1 MCFLKKNGLGLYPPG
16 LKTLNAYFCNMRP
29 LNIGTEKALEKIKQY
44 CAYQERCHSEVRNKL
59 YSFGLNNDEMELLIS
74 TLIQENFL
82 NEERFALAYAGGKF
96 RIKKWGKA
104 KIKQALVLKK
114 ISTYCISKA
123 LKSLDDPT
131 YEKNFEKLAATKW
144 LSLKA
149 EKNKYLKQQKL
160 RRFLLGKG
168 YESVLITD
176 YINKQL

>member
-1 MCFLKKNGLGLYPPG
+1 
-16 LKTLNAYFCNMRP
+16 MRP

-59 YSFGLNNDEMELLIS
+59 YGFGLNSEEIETIIS
-74 TLIQENFL
+74 TLIEENFL

-96 RIKKWGKA
+96 RIKRWGKA
-104 KIKQALVLKK
+104 KIKQALNFKK
-114 ISTYCISKA
+114 ISSYCIEKA

-131 YEKNFEKLAATKW
+131 YEKNFEKLADVKW

-149 EKNKYLKQQKL
+149 EKNKYIKQTKL
-160 RRFLLGKG
+160 RRYLLGKG

-176 YINKQL
+176 FLHKQI

>member
-1 MCFLKKNGLGLYPPG
+1 
-16 LKTLNAYFCNMRP
+16 MRP

-59 YSFGLNNDEMELLIS
+59 YGFGLNSEEIETIIS
-74 TLIQENFL
+74 TLIEENFL

-96 RIKKWGKA
+96 RIKRWGKA
-104 KIKQALVLKK
+104 KIKQALNFKK
-114 ISTYCISKA
+114 ISPYCIEKA

-131 YEKNFEKLAATKW
+131 YEKNFEKLADVKW

-149 EKNKYLKQQKL
+149 EKNKYIKQTKL
-160 RRFLLGKG
+160 RRYLLGKG

-176 YINKQL
+176 FLHKQI

>member
-1 MCFLKKNGLGLYPPG
+1 
-16 LKTLNAYFCNMRP
+16 MRP

-59 YSFGLNNDEMELLIS
+59 YGFGLNSEEIETIIS
-74 TLIQENFL
+74 TLIEENFL

-96 RIKKWGKA
+96 RIKRWGKA
-104 KIKQALVLKK
+104 KIKQALNFKK
-114 ISTYCISKA
+114 ISPYCIEKA

-131 YEKNFEKLAATKW
+131 YEKNFEKLADVKW

-149 EKNKYLKQQKL
+149 EKNKYIKQTKL
-160 RRFLLGKG
+160 RRYLLGKG

-176 YINKQL
+176 FLHKQL

>member
-1 MCFLKKNGLGLYPPG
+1 
-16 LKTLNAYFCNMRP
+16 MRP

-59 YSFGLNNDEMELLIS
+59 YGFGLNSEEIETMIS

-82 NEERFALAYAGGKF
+82 NEERFALAFAGGKF

-104 KIKQALVLKK
+104 KIKQALNYRK
-114 ISTYCISKA
+114 ISTYCITKA

-131 YEKNFEKLAATKW
+131 YEKNFEKLADVKW

-149 EKNKYLKQQKL
+149 EKNKYIKQGKL
-160 RRFLLGKG
+160 RRYLTGKG
-168 YESVLITD
+168 YESALITEFL
-176 YINKQL
+176 NKQL